1 MPLSSLSDSPTMKMK
16 AAVSLVVI
24 KFLPG
29 YKASHLRIL
38 FTKAL
43 FYAICVPEEVGV
55 NQK

>member
-1 MPLSSLSDSPTMKMK
+1 MKMK

-29 YKASHLRIL
+29 YKASHLRRL

-43 FYAICVPEEVGV
+43 FYAPVVFLKKWV
-55 NQK
+55 

>member
-43 FYAICVPEEVGV
+43 FYAICVPEKVGV